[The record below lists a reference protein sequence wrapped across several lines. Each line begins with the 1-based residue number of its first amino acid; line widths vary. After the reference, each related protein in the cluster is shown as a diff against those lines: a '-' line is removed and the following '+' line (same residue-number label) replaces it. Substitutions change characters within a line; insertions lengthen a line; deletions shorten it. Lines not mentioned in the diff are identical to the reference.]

1 MAPIGLLHWPH
12 RKQARC
18 SDMSPNRTTVS
29 LGQKSSWQT
38 VQKEDVAG
46 SVVESVETLVVELED

>member
-1 MAPIGLLHWPH
+1 
-12 RKQARC
+12 
-18 SDMSPNRTTVS
+18 MSPNRTTVS